1 MNITKNDIAKKINK
15 DTELSSVS
23 SKLFLDKFIE
33 LIKREA
39 FNNKRIVKL
48 NNFGSFKLK
57 STPKRVGRN
66 PKTKDSYII
75 EERNKLTFITSSKIR
90 ELIN

>member
-1 MNITKNDIAKKINK
+1 M
-15 DTELSSVS
+15 S

-39 FNNKRIVKL
+39 FNNKKIVKL

>member
-39 FNNKRIVKL
+39 FNNKKIVKL

>member
-1 MNITKNDIAKKINK
+1 MNITKNDITKKIMK
-15 DTELSSVS
+15 DTKLSSIS

-33 LIKREA
+33 LIKFGA
-39 FNNKRIVKL
+39 FNENKIVKL

-57 STPKRVGRN
+57 LTPKRVGRN

-75 EERNKLTFITSSKIR
+75 KERNKLTFITSSKIR